1 MNPIPVNSAPGSVT
15 ARTASAACP
24 SRPADSPFADQEDAA
39 PPDALAPVPVAPPPM
54 LAAWQAA
61 LQAREPAPPVSAGG
75 LTSASLTQQALAGIA
90 SGHGAVGEQ
99 ALPGDARAA
108 AAPVRVEAEFRTEGG
123 AAWQLSLHRGPQATA
138 WNLDL
143 ATSAVPAAWAAHQLP
158 RLERRLR
165 LQGHGVD
172 QLGWQ
177 PLPGRDPQEEPR

>member
-1 MNPIPVNSAPGSVT
+1 VNPPPVNSAPACNT
-15 ARTASAACP
+15 ARTASAPGP
-24 SRPADSPFADQEDAA
+24 SRPAASPFAEQEDAA
-39 PPDALAPVPVAPPPM
+39 PAEALVPMPVMPPPM

-75 LTSASLTQQALAGIA
+75 VASASLTQQALAGVA
-90 SGHGAVGEQ
+90 SAQGTVGEQ

-108 AAPVRVEAEFRTEGG
+108 AVAMRVEAEFRTEGG

-138 WNLDL
+138 WTLDL
-143 ATSAVPAAWAAHQLP
+143 ATPAVPAAWAATQLP

-177 PLPGRDPQEEPR
+177 PLPGRDPQEESR